1 MTAAKPL
8 LRQNSEMRKDR
19 VWNWTLPAWVTTFED
34 GTSFNVCPQA
44 GACAK
49 VCYARNG
56 TYLFP
61 KVIESH
67 QRNLMLARGPEDLF
81 IGQMVLELTGK
92 KFRPSGETRLPEL
105 DRAHLPEKITAML
118 DGGCA
123 AVRIHDSGDFFS
135 EQYLDA
141 WTSIAEAVP
150 DVLFYAYTKEVTL
163 LKAHMSTGWFPDNL
177 LICFSLGGKQDH
189 LLDLEEGGD
198 QHADVFPSTEA
209 LENAGYY
216 SQDDNDL
223 LCVLAP
229 STKVGIPVNNI
240 PSFRKKLGEQ
250 TFGQME
256 ASLPR
261 HARRVAT

>member
-105 DRAHLPEKITAML
+105 DRAHLPEKITSML

-141 WTSIAEAVP
+141 WTSIAKSVP

-163 LKAHMSTGWFPDNL
+163 LKEHMGSHWWPENF
-177 LICFSLGGKQDH
+177 LICFSLGGT
-189 LLDLEEGGD
+189 
-198 QHADVFPSTEA
+198 SRTT
-209 LENAGYY
+209 
-216 SQDDNDL
+216 SWI
-223 LCVLAP
+223 
-229 STKVGIPVNNI
+229 SRKVGISTPTSSRAPRPWTMPVTTARTTTTCCVSWPRAPRSASRSTTSRASARSWENR
-240 PSFRKKLGEQ
+240 PSVRWRLHSPDMPG
-250 TFGQME
+250 
-256 ASLPR
+256 R
-261 HARRVAT
+261 